1 MFQHHLLLIYR
12 NFKQSKGS
20 FFINL
25 MGLSTGLACALLI
38 YLWVAD
44 ELSID
49 KFHQNDSRLFRVMER
64 QQLDN
69 GVVVGDKSAGLLA
82 ETLAEEMPEVE
93 YATAVKHYSWF
104 SRFVLSAKA
113 HKSIKAIGQFAS
125 KDYFQVFSYGLIQGK
140 AQEVLKD
147 KNSIVI
153 SDEVAL
159 RLFNTTGNLIGKTIE
174 WEYGP
179 DKGQATVSGVFSK
192 VPANSSE
199 QFDFL
204 LPFDV
209 WKELEPEV
217 LEWENN
223 GTNTYVVLK
232 PGTNLDQFNTKIAP
246 LVEQFNSKIPP
257 LVQGRNRGSNRTLLL
272 APYSAKYLYGNY
284 ENGVQSGGR
293 ITYVKL
299 FSIVAVFILLIACIN
314 FMNLSTAK
322 ASRRIKEVGVKKVIG
337 ATRSNLIS
345 QYLGES
351 MLMACISLLVAIL
364 LVWML
369 LPPFSQLTGKQLS
382 LPLDMGLITAL
393 LAVTLFTGLVAG
405 SYPALYLSGFSPAM
419 VLKGKL
425 HRSVGEAWTR
435 KGLVVFQFS
444 LSVILIVAVLVVYKQ
459 VAYIQNKNLGYTK
472 DNILYFEREGKLQEN
487 QEAFLAEVKKIPGI
501 VNASSISSSII
512 GSHNTTGGVH
522 WKGRN
527 PDAVVAFEVV
537 RVNYDLIETLDI
549 EMTEGRTFS
558 KEFGTE
564 ASSIIFNEAAITAMG
579 LKDPVGK
586 TINLWGKNMQIV
598 GIAKDFHFESLHEP
612 VKPLFFILQP
622 QNTYTFMVK
631 ISAGKEKAAIG
642 DLRKLYRGFNPG
654 YAFEYK
660 FLDQDFQAQYAAEQ
674 IVAALSQYFAGLAIL
689 ISCLG
694 LFALAAFTAERR
706 RKEIGIRKVLGSSE
720 WEIIRLLSGDFT
732 RIVLTAIVIALP
744 ISYVLTKSWLDNFA
758 FSIDLEWWY
767 FAAAGLIALLVAWLT
782 VGVQALKAARANPVN
797 SLKEE

>member
-12 NFKQSKGS
+12 NFKRSKGS

-25 MGLSTGLACALLI
+25 MGLSTGLACSILI
-38 YLWVAD
+38 YLWVAN
-44 ELSID
+44 ELSVD
-49 KFHQNDSRLFRVMER
+49 KFHRNDGWLFRVMER

-69 GVVVGDKSAGLLA
+69 GIAVSDKSAGLLA
-82 ETLAEEMPEVE
+82 ETLAEEMPEVA
-93 YATAVKHYSWF
+93 YATAVMHYSWF
-104 SRFVLSAKA
+104 SKFVLSAGENKSLKA
-113 HKSIKAIGQFAS
+113 TGQFAS
-125 KDYFQVFSYGLIQGK
+125 KDFFQVFSYGLIQGE
-140 AQEVLKD
+140 AQVVLKD
-147 KNSIVI
+147 INSIVI
-153 SDEVAL
+153 SDELA
-159 RLFNTTGNLIGKTIE
+159 RKLFNATGSLIGKTIQWE
-174 WEYGP
+174 WGSF
-179 DKGQATVSGVFSK
+179 KQQATVSGVFTK

-204 LPFDV
+204 LPFDL
-209 WKELEPEV
+209 WKKLQPEV
-217 LEWENN
+217 LDWENN
-223 GTNTYVVLK
+223 GTNAYVVLK
-232 PGTNLDQFNTKIAP
+232 PGTDLDQFNTKIAP
-246 LVEQFNSKIPP
+246 LLDQFNPRIAP
-257 LVQGRNRGSNRTLLL
+257 LIQGRNRGSNRTLLL

-299 FSIVAVFILLIACIN
+299 FSVVAVFILLIACIN

-351 MLMACISLLVAIL
+351 LFMAFVSLLVAIL
-364 LVWML
+364 LVGIL
-369 LPPFSQLTGKQLS
+369 LPPFSHLTGKQLS
-382 LPLDMGLITAL
+382 LPVDAGLI
-393 LAVTLFTGLVAG
+393 VTLLGITWFTGLVAG
-405 SYPALYLSGFSPAM
+405 SYPALYLSSFHPAA

-444 LSVILIVAVLVVYKQ
+444 LSIVLIVAVLVVYKQ

-472 DNILYFEREGKLQEN
+472 DNILYFEKQGKLRQIQES
-487 QEAFLAEVKKIPGI
+487 FLAEVKKIPGI
-501 VNASSISSSII
+501 VNASSISTSII
-512 GSHNTTGGVH
+512 GSHNTTGGVF
-522 WKGRN
+522 WKGKN
-527 PDAVVAFEVV
+527 SDAVVAFEVV
-537 RVNYDLIETLDI
+537 RVNFDLIETLDI
-549 EMTEGRTFS
+549 QMAQGRSFS

-564 ASSIIFNEAAITAMG
+564 TSSIIFNEAAIEAMG

-586 TINLWGKNMQIV
+586 TINLWRKDMQIV
-598 GIAKDFHFESLHEP
+598 GVAKDFHFESLHEK

-622 QNTYTFMVK
+622 QNAYTFMAK
-631 ISAGKEKAAIG
+631 ISAGEEKAVI
-642 DLRKLYRGFNPG
+642 RKLQKVYGEFNPG

-660 FLDQDFQAQYAAEQ
+660 FLEQDFQAQYAAEQ
-674 IVAALSQYFAGLAIL
+674 TVATLSQYFAGLAIL

-694 LFALAAFTAERR
+694 LFALASFTAERR
-706 RKEIGIRKVLGSSE
+706 RKEIGIRKVLGSGE
-720 WEIIRLLSGDFT
+720 WGIIWLLSGDFT
-732 RIVLTAIVIALP
+732 RIVLTAIFIALP
-744 ISYVLTKSWLDNFA
+744 ISYLLTRNWLDSFA

-782 VGVQALKAARANPVN
+782 VGVQALKAARANPVR

>member
-1 MFQHHLLLIYR
+1 
-12 NFKQSKGS
+12 
-20 FFINL
+20 
-25 MGLSTGLACALLI
+25 MGLSTGLACSLLI

-44 ELSID
+44 ELSVD
-49 KFHQNDSRLFRVMER
+49 KFHQNDSSLFRVMER

-69 GVVVGDKSAGLLA
+69 GIAVGDKSAGLLA

-93 YATAVKHYSWF
+93 HATAVMHYSWF
-104 SRFVLSAKA
+104 SKFVLSARA
-113 HKSIKAIGQFAS
+113 DKSLKAIGQFAS
-125 KDYFQVFSYGLIQGK
+125 KDYFQVFSYGLIQGE
-140 AQEVLKD
+140 AQAVLKD
-147 KNSIVI
+147 INSIVI
-153 SDEVAL
+153 SDELAL
-159 RLFNTTGNLIGKTIE
+159 KLFNSTGSLIGKTIQWE
-174 WEYGP
+174 WGP
-179 DKGQATVSGVFSK
+179 LKKQATVSGVFTK

-204 LPFDV
+204 LPFDL
-209 WKELEPEV
+209 WKKLRPEV

-232 PGTNLDQFNTKIAP
+232 PGTDLDQFNTKIAP
-246 LVEQFNSKIPP
+246 LLDQFNTQIPP
-257 LVQGRNRGSNRTLLL
+257 LIQGRNRGSNRTLLL

-293 ITYVKL
+293 IMYVKF

-351 MLMACISLLVAIL
+351 LLTAFVSLLVAIL
-364 LVWML
+364 LVGIL
-369 LPPFSQLTGKQLS
+369 LPPFSHLTGKQLS
-382 LPLDMGLITAL
+382 LPLDAGQIVTL
-393 LAVTLFTGLVAG
+393 LGITLFTGLVAG
-405 SYPALYLSGFSPAM
+405 SYPALYLSSFHPAV

-444 LSVILIVAVLVVYKQ
+444 LSIVLIVAVLVVYKQ

-472 DNILYFEREGKLQEN
+472 DNILYFEKEGKLMAN
-487 QEAFLAEVKKIPGI
+487 QEAFLAEVKKIPGVI
-501 VNASSISSSII
+501 NASSISSSII
-512 GSHNTTGGVH
+512 GSHNVTGYVA
-522 WKGRN
+522 WKGKN
-527 PDAVVAFEVV
+527 PDAIVTFEVV
-537 RVNYDLIETLDI
+537 QVNFDLLETLDI
-549 EMTEGRTFS
+549 QMARGRSFS

-564 ASSIIFNEAAITAMG
+564 ASSIVFNEAAIAAMG

-586 TINLWGKNMQIV
+586 TINLWGKAMQIV
-598 GIAKDFHFESLHEP
+598 GVAKDFHFESLHKK
-612 VKPLFFILQP
+612 VKPVFFVLAP
-622 QNTYTFMVK
+622 HHTLTFMTK
-631 ISAGKEKAAIG
+631 ISAGKEKAVIS
-642 DLRKLYRGFNPG
+642 DLRKLYQAFNPG

-674 IVAALSQYFAGLAIL
+674 TVATLSQYFAGLAIL

-694 LFALAAFTAERR
+694 LFALASFTAESR
-706 RKEIGIRKVLGSSE
+706 RKEIGIRKVLGSGE
-720 WEIIRLLSGDFT
+720 WGIVWLLSGAFT
-732 RIVLTAIVIALP
+732 RIVLTAIFIALP
-744 ISYVLTKSWLDNFA
+744 ISYLLTRNWLDSFA

-767 FAAAGLIALLVAWLT
+767 FATAGLIALLVAWLT
-782 VGVQALKAARANPVN
+782 VGAQALKAARANPVR
-797 SLKEE
+797 SLKDE

>member
-1 MFQHHLLLIYR
+1 MLQHHLLLIYR
-12 NFKQSKGS
+12 NFKRSTGS

-25 MGLSTGLACALLI
+25 IGLSTGLACSLLI

-44 ELSID
+44 ELSMD

-64 QQLDN
+64 QQNDN
-69 GVVVGDKSAGLLA
+69 GVSVGDKSAGLLA
-82 ETLAEEMPEVE
+82 ETLTEEMPEVA
-93 YATAVKHYSWF
+93 YATAVMHYSWF
-104 SRFVLSAKA
+104 PKFVLSARADRTLKA
-113 HKSIKAIGQFAS
+113 TGQFAS

-140 AQEVLKD
+140 AQVVLKD
-147 KNSIVI
+147 INSIVI
-153 SDEVAL
+153 SDELAL
-159 RLFNTTGNLIGKTIE
+159 KLFNSTGNLIGKTIQ

-179 DKGQATVSGVFSK
+179 YKRQATVSGVFAK

-209 WKELEPEV
+209 WKELQPVV

-232 PGTNLDQFNTKIAP
+232 PGTDPDQFNTKIASLVDQHDTKAAP
-246 LVEQFNSKIPP
+246 LM
-257 LVQGRNRGSNRTLLL
+257 QGRNSGSNRSLFL
-272 APYSAKYLYGNY
+272 APYSDKYLYGNY

-299 FSIVAVFILLIACIN
+299 FSMIAVFILLIACIN

-351 MLMACISLLVAIL
+351 LLISFISLGVAIL
-364 LVWML
+364 LVGIL
-369 LPPFSQLTGKQLS
+369 LPPFNQLTGKQLG
-382 LPLDMGLITAL
+382 LPVDMGLVVALAGITS
-393 LAVTLFTGLVAG
+393 FTGLVAG
-405 SYPALYLSGFSPAM
+405 SYPALYLSGFHPAM

-425 HRSVGEAWTR
+425 YRSVGEVWTR

-444 LSVILIVAVLVVYKQ
+444 LSIVLIVAVLVVYKQ

-472 DNILYFEREGKLQEN
+472 DNVLYFEREGNLWEK

-501 VNASSISSSII
+501 VNASSIGGSIV
-512 GSHNTTGGVH
+512 GSHNTTGGVY
-522 WKGRN
+522 WKGKN
-527 PDAVVAFEVV
+527 PDAIVPFEVV
-537 RVNYDLIETLDI
+537 RVNHDLIETLDI
-549 EMTEGRTFS
+549 QMAEGRSFS

-564 ASSIIFNEAAITAMG
+564 ASNIIFNQAAIAAMG
-579 LKDPVGK
+579 LNEPVGK
-586 TINLWGKNMQIV
+586 KIVLWEKYHQIV
-598 GIAKDFHFESLHEP
+598 GVAKDFHFESLHEP